1 MNLSISSKL
10 RRRYKAGMNDSPSIP
25 GLRAGEFQGLPALL
39 IDTPQSK
46 CAISLFGAHVLSF
59 TPKGFS
65 DLLWMSPTNKKPPS
79 PIRGGV
85 PLCWPHFAK
94 QGQPDTAPQHGSAR
108 TQQWKVSLAQQ
119 MPSGEIE
126 LALVPADAHYHALSV
141 MLTMRIGASL
151 SQALTTVN
159 TTDIPFTLTQAFH
172 TYFRVG
178 DARTVSVK
186 GLAGKKYLDKFDGF
200 NEHAQTGDFR
210 LEAKSGLCSDRIYQ
224 KVAGEYVM
232 VDPSL
237 KRTIHL
243 RSTGSNTLVVWNP
256 GAEVVKTFTDIPH
269 DAWPDYFCLE
279 VANAGEEV
287 ITLGPGE
294 SKQISQTIFAENL

>member
-1 MNLSISSKL
+1 MNE
-10 RRRYKAGMNDSPSIP
+10 SPSIP

-59 TPKGFS
+59 TPKDFS
-65 DLLWMSPTNKKPPS
+65 DLFWMSPTNKRPPS

-119 MPSGEIE
+119 MSNGDIE
-126 LALVPADAHYHALSV
+126 LALIPADAHYHAMSV
-141 MLTMRIGASL
+141 MLTLRIGATL

-159 TTDIPFTLTQAFH
+159 MTKVPFTLTQAFH

-178 DARTVSVK
+178 DARKIHVT
-186 GLAGKKYLDKFDGF
+186 GLRGKKYLSKFDNF
-200 NEHAQTGDFR
+200 AEFTQEGDFC
-210 LEAKSGLCSDRIYQ
+210 LEEKSEMRSDRIYQ
-224 KVAGEYVM
+224 KVAGSYVM
-232 VDPSL
+232 HDPVLGRNISL
-237 KRTIHL
+237 
-243 RSTGSNTLVVWNP
+243 SSEGSNTLVVWNP
-256 GAEVVKTFTDIPH
+256 GAEAIKSFSDIPH

-287 ITLGPGE
+287 ITLAPGE
-294 SKQISQTIFAENL
+294 SKQISQIISVEKA

>member
-1 MNLSISSKL
+1 MNENQTIL
-10 RRRYKAGMNDSPSIP
+10 

-39 IDTPQSK
+39 IDTPHSR

-59 TPKGFS
+59 VPKGFS
-65 DLLWMSPTNKKPPS
+65 DLLWMSPNNKRPPR

-108 TQQWKVSLAQQ
+108 TAQWKVSLAQQ
-119 MPSGEIE
+119 QSNGDIE
-126 LALVPADAHYHALSV
+126 LAFVPADPHYHAMNV
-141 MLTMRIGASL
+141 VLTLRIGATL

-159 TTDIPFTLTQAFH
+159 MTQEPFTMTQAFH

-178 DARTVSVK
+178 DARKIHVS
-186 GLAGKKYLDKFDGF
+186 GLAGKKYLSKFDDF
-200 NEHAQTGDFR
+200 AQFTQAGDFR
-210 LEAKSGLCSDRIYQ
+210 LEAESGMRSDRIYER
-224 KVAGEYVM
+224 VAGDYVLH
-232 VDPSL
+232 DPVL
-237 KRTIHL
+237 A
-243 RSTGSNTLVVWNP
+243 RSIAIRSEGSKTLVVWNP
-256 GAEVVKTFTDIPH
+256 GVEAVKTFTDIPH

-287 ITLGPGE
+287 ISLAPGE
-294 SKQISQTIFAENL
+294 STQISQTISVDKV

>member
-1 MNLSISSKL
+1 MNE
-10 RRRYKAGMNDSPSIP
+10 NQSIP

-46 CAISLFGAHVLSF
+46 CAISLFGAHILSF

-65 DLLWMSPTNKKPPS
+65 DLLWMSPTNKRPPS

-108 TQQWKVSLAQQ
+108 TQQWKVTLAQQ
-119 MPSGEIE
+119 KTSGEIE
-126 LALVPADAHYHALSV
+126 LALIPADPHYHAMNV
-141 MLTMRIGASL
+141 MLTMHIGATL

-159 TTDIPFTLTQAFH
+159 MTNVPFTLTQAFH

-178 DARTVSVK
+178 DARKIRVT
-186 GLAGKKYLDKFDGF
+186 GLAGKNYLSKFDNF
-200 NEHAQTGDFR
+200 AELTQEGDFC
-210 LEAKSGLCSDRIYQ
+210 LEEKSEMRSDRIYQ
-224 KVAGEYVM
+224 KVAGRYVM
-232 VDPSL
+232 HDPVLGRNISL
-237 KRTIHL
+237 T
-243 RSTGSNTLVVWNP
+243 SEGSKTLVVWNP
-256 GAEVVKTFTDIPH
+256 GAEAIKSFSDIPH

-287 ITLGPGE
+287 ITLAPGE
-294 SKQISQTIFAENL
+294 SKQIAQTISVEKA

>member
-1 MNLSISSKL
+1 MNE
-10 RRRYKAGMNDSPSIP
+10 NQSIP

-59 TPKGFS
+59 VPKGFS
-65 DLLWMSPTNKKPPS
+65 DLLWMSPANKRPPS
-79 PIRGGV
+79 PIRGGI

-94 QGQPDTAPQHGSAR
+94 QGQPDTAPQHGFAR

-119 MPSGEIE
+119 KNSGEIE
-126 LALVPADAHYHALSV
+126 LAMIPADAHFHAMSL

-159 TTDIPFTLTQAFH
+159 MTKVPFSLTQAFH
-172 TYFRVG
+172 TYYRVG
-178 DARTVSVK
+178 DARKIHVT
-186 GLAGKKYLDKFDGF
+186 GLAGKNYLSKFENF
-200 NEHAQTGDFR
+200 AETTQEGDFR
-210 LEAKSGLCSDRIYQ
+210 LEEKSGMRSDRIYQ
-224 KVAGEYVM
+224 KVAGRYVM
-232 VDPSL
+232 HDPVL
-237 KRTIHL
+237 KRKISL
-243 RSTGSNTLVVWNP
+243 SSEGSKTLVVWNP
-256 GAEVVKTFTDIPH
+256 GAEAVKTFTDIPH

-287 ITLGPGE
+287 ITLPPGA
-294 SKQISQTIFAENL
+294 STQISQTISVEKA

>member
-1 MNLSISSKL
+1 
-10 RRRYKAGMNDSPSIP
+10 MNDSPSIP

-65 DLLWMSPTNKKPPS
+65 DLLWMSPSNKRPPS

-119 MPSGEIE
+119 RSDGEIE

-159 TTDIPFTLTQAFH
+159 TTDTPFTLTQAFH

-178 DARTVSVK
+178 DARKISVS
-186 GLAGKKYLDKFDGF
+186 GLAGKNYLSKFDNF
-200 NEHAQTGDFR
+200 AEFTQAGDFR
-210 LEAKSGLCSDRIYQ
+210 LEEKTEMRSDRIYQ
-224 KVAGEYVM
+224 KVEGRYVM
-232 VDPSL
+232 HDPVLARNISL
-237 KRTIHL
+237 E
-243 RSTGSNTLVVWNP
+243 SEGSKTLVVWNP
-256 GAEVVKTFTDIPH
+256 GAEIVKTFTDIPH

-287 ITLGPGE
+287 ITLAPGE
-294 SKQISQTIFAENL
+294 SKQISQIISVEKA

>member
-1 MNLSISSKL
+1 MNE
-10 RRRYKAGMNDSPSIP
+10 PQPIP

-46 CAISLFGAHVLSF
+46 CAISLFGAHLLSF

-65 DLLWMSPTNKKPPS
+65 DLLWMSPSNKRPPN

-94 QGQPDTAPQHGSAR
+94 QGQPDSAPQHGSAR

-119 MPSGEIE
+119 KSDGDIE
-126 LALVPADAHYHALSV
+126 LALVPADPNYHALNV
-141 MLTMRIGASL
+141 MLTMRIGASF

-159 TTDIPFTLTQAFH
+159 MTRAPFALTQAFH

-178 DARTVSVK
+178 DARQIYVT
-186 GLAGKKYLDKFDGF
+186 GLRGKRYLSKFDDF
-200 NEHAQTGDFR
+200 AEFEQEGDFR
-210 LEAKSGLCSDRIYQ
+210 LEQATQMRSDRIYQ
-224 KVAGEYVM
+224 KVAGRYVLH
-232 VDPSL
+232 DPVL
-237 KRTIHL
+237 RRTISL
-243 RSTGSNTLVVWNP
+243 ASEGSKTLVVWNP
-256 GAEVVKTFTDIPH
+256 GAEAIKSFTDIPH

-287 ITLGPGE
+287 ITLAPGA
-294 SKQISQTIFAENL
+294 STQISQKISVENA